1 MYSLFVLSRPV
12 AGLLKMKFIQSVLL
26 GNLRRRDSLGDLG
39 VNEGTI
45 LKLNLKKW
53 EDEEWIRLA

>member
-1 MYSLFVLSRPV
+1 MQ
-12 AGLLKMKFIQSVLL
+12 FIQSVLL